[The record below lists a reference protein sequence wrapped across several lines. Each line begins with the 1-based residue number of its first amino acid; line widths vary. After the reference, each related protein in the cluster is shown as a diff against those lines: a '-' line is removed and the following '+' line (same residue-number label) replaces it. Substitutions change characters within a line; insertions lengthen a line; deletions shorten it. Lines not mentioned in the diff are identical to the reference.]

1 MQAIVLLI
9 ICCVTLND
17 FFVKLLGLPTVVHFL
32 PEVLSGIVV
41 LYVAIAGTRD
51 RFRLVAPKYWL
62 AFGAFAFL
70 IVCGVVNNRA
80 GAGPMLSGM
89 RFYLRAIPLFF
100 LPAVLPTSEQQL
112 KRQLNLLLALAFLQL
127 PIALYQRW
135 LVMSEGRYTGD
146 SVYGTL
152 MDSGILSIFLICVV
166 LVLTGLLLKRRIGK
180 LKYAV
185 LVVLLLI
192 PSAIN
197 ETKATLILL
206 PVGLMVTL
214 IMAGE
219 PGKRLRYAGLALLG
233 LVAFV
238 AFFVPVYN
246 MLEEHNP
253 YKNEKDV
260 AEFFTNQERLSRYMS
275 SDVSG
280 VGTTKDVRRGD
291 AIAVPLRFLSRDPA
305 QLAFGLGI
313 GSVSPSTFGKNFQGP
328 YFQLF
333 KQFLITT
340 FTFFLLEFG
349 VFGVTMI
356 AVLFWLVFTDT
367 IAVARIDDSLAGAVA
382 VGWTGVVALVALG
395 MVYTIFHEFVSVNY
409 LAWYFSGVICARR
422 LSLTYRGERAR
433 NPVARPELNPAN

>member
-17 FFVKLLGLPTVVHFL
+17 FLVKLFDLPTVVHFL

-41 LYVAIAGTRD
+41 LYVAIVGTRD

-62 AFGAFAFL
+62 AFGAFAVL
-70 IVCGVVNNRA
+70 IVCGVINN
-80 GAGPMLSGM
+80 GTGTGPMLSGM
-89 RFYLRAIPLFF
+89 RFYLRAIPMFF
-100 LPAVLPTSEQQL
+100 LPAVLPTSEQHL
-112 KRQLNLLLALAFLQL
+112 KRQLNLLLALALLQL

-135 LVMSEGRYTGD
+135 IVLSEGRYTGD
-146 SVYGTL
+146 SVQGTL

-185 LVVLLLI
+185 LVALVLI
-192 PSAIN
+192 PSVIN
-197 ETKATLILL
+197 ETKGTLVLL
-206 PVGLMVTL
+206 PMGLMVTL

-219 PGKRLRYAGLALLG
+219 PGKRIRYAGFASLG

-238 AFFVPVYN
+238 AFFIPVYN
-246 MLEEHNP
+246 MMEAHNP

-260 AEFFTNQERLSRYMS
+260 TNYFTNEGLLSRYMS

-291 AIAVPLRFLSRDPA
+291 AIAVPLQFLSRDPA

-313 GSVSPSTFGKNFQGP
+313 GSVSPSNFGKNFEGS

-333 KQFLITT
+333 KKFLITS

-356 AVLFWLVFTDT
+356 VVLFWLVFTDAL
-367 IAVARIDDSLAGAVA
+367 AVARIDDSLAGGVA

-395 MVYTIFHEFVSVNY
+395 MVYTIFHEFASVNY

-433 NPVARPELNPAN
+433 NPVA